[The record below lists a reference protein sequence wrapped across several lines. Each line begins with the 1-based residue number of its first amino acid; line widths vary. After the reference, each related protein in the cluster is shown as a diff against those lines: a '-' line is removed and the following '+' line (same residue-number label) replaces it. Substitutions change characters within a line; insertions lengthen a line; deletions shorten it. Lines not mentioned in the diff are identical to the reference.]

1 MDKISDCCGAEFTDE
16 ERCGECFEHCGWVY
30 DDEDDGQGGDM
41 TGAGD
46 LEDNIING
54 R

>member
-30 DDEDDGQGGDM
+30 DDEESEGDM
-41 TGAGD
+41 SGAGD
-46 LEDNIING
+46 VPGYAND